1 MEDNDDS
8 EAKLRE
14 EIEAEL
20 DKISISSLE
29 NDEVEN
35 DSESETQ
42 SDNSDTDL
50 IELPESV
57 LHCINVIKNKSK
69 TAEELFL
76 QDLEDT
82 DVFSCS
88 YGTVSNNHMHLR
100 TGSAAES
107 KANSEQLMKILSV
120 IEKEEF
126 MRSLTHSAKS
136 DSVSEPVIF
145 DTPMEECILSDD
157 ADLSF
162 GYFEVEERCRKS
174 FEAWQDKQRELED
187 KDKETLEAQS
197 DLEKQKFQEDDEKR
211 HCWIKQFEAEKEKLE
226 NLQKQDQDKM
236 NDELHKEEK
245 IWKEKYREHEERIRN
260 LHLQMEEE
268 RTRLRELQE
277 KEKTRLLNL
286 QHNAAVKIQ
295 ATYRG
300 FITYRKYSPVIR
312 EQIENK
318 KRKAQERK
326 EKEAKIR
333 QKEEERRRRIEEE
346 QKIEEERK
354 KKMLEERRR
363 REREYEEKKSILRQE
378 REEQRN
384 REKMR
389 PREDACQPLII
400 SCALRKAEGHAK
412 QPDVA
417 NVSKNKVAKAEEL
430 EGTNSKKQE
439 AVCLVQQSNKRENV
453 RKQLALTEPIGVK
466 LKPSQ
471 AMLVE
476 SKMNAKNENLPKL
489 KMNENVPKLKMNE
502 KSENLPKKQYSEKL
516 VNQEINL
523 ENIDRK
529 YELKNIDLKENVNT
543 QGQGQERKSQTQK
556 EENVDHGTKENVG
569 QETQIM
575 FGFAATE
582 SMGVELKTS
591 RAILTKLK
599 INEKNENLPK
609 LKMNEKSENLPK
621 KQCLEKLVNQ
631 EINFENIDQKYELK
645 NSDLKE
651 NVDTQCQGQE
661 RKTQTQKVE
670 NIEQA
675 TKENVGQETQIMFGF
690 AGTESTGVE
699 LKPSQVILAELK
711 MNENLQKFKM
721 NGNAPK
727 LKVDE
732 KSKNLP
738 KKQYSEKLV
747 NQEIN
752 LENIDQKYELKNS
765 DLKENVNTQ
774 GQGQERKSQTQ
785 KEENVDHAIKEIVGQ
800 ETQIT
805 FGFAATESTGVEL
818 KPGQTILAELKM
830 NEKNENLPK
839 FKMNEKSEN
848 LPKKQYSEKLVNQE
862 INLEN
867 IDQKYELKNLDLK
880 ENVNT
885 QCQGQERKTQ
895 TQEEENVEQ
904 ATKENVGQETQI
916 MFGHKQEMSEED
928 KTGAQE
934 IINDDQERLAEKVE
948 KRDLTEQDRSL
959 YEENYSSTISMQK
972 DPLPLIFENPAPV
985 ERNVMLEDKEIDL
998 KSKRIEEIPKD
1009 NVLTCDAVIMNSSAL
1024 VHTEGNT
1031 NQQGFV
1037 SGKLAPS
1044 EEAGSHSANSHLVTE
1059 EGDCP
1064 KSEIKAIPE
1073 QWKQTKAERDSGL
1086 ACSLSQVTVLSSV
1099 KERRLAWIK
1108 SFKPWSEIF
1117 EQNQLKEIIKKKRL
1131 VKCPANTMPPL
1142 DTSAILRHGPW
1153 NTLQQVTAITF
1164 QDLPGCSLSTL
1175 AECTNLQ
1182 LLSLRRCGLTSLHG
1196 LSHCKKLKYI
1206 DAQEN
1211 HIETINC
1218 ENLENLCVVLLNK
1231 NLLTSIHGLDGC
1243 TNIQNLELSHNKIT
1257 RISGLESLKYLQ
1269 QLTVDHNQLISTKG
1283 LCEAPTIVYLD
1294 CSHNHLT
1301 DVDGIGNCGLLQ
1313 IVKLQG
1319 NYLREPPSLKNHV
1332 LLRELHLDD
1341 NSILNVEGLS
1351 SCWLPLLK
1359 DLSIS
1364 QNSLTTIVPL
1374 FHFVSLEKLDV
1385 SNNCLSDL
1393 TSVMCWFNACYSL
1406 RELCLTGNPVLQE
1419 INWRHS
1425 ILKILPA
1432 LRILNGDI
1440 LKPHSDV
1447 HIEEYYHQDLEG
1459 LLTLCQ
1465 YQLQEFN
1472 LLTDKY
1478 ITQKGDILTLH
1489 AADKLC
1495 HYYENLMKLS
1505 NECRRA
1511 HEHGDV
1517 NIIKRTEPD
1526 SKKKHPA
1533 FSNTN
1538 STLQNKDFRSWTDR
1552 YKADSPDTS
1561 ENLMESAS
1569 RFFPLN
1575 WEAPEERSQEKDM
1588 AQKNE
1593 QGRIGSPSTR
1603 RASFQEMKMAD
1614 SPVNSH
1620 QTTEHSETSKA
1631 AVLIQAQ
1638 WRSYVAR
1645 RQINFSAETHPTT
1658 TEPLHN
1664 PFTNNQTTSNEE
1676 RRKNIMNIQELREK
1690 AALHIQA
1697 VWKGFILRK
1706 KLAMALDALRNEESG
1721 EEYEEIDLEDFEYD
1735 EDALEKDWPVLDST
1749 GFPSQTLPSSDQL
1762 PWPKNKNSQALKHDE
1777 TSLPVPTRPA
1787 QAWLWNE
1794 KENLFSS
1801 EQTQLSSRSENRTL
1815 SRTPESNSSKKS
1827 LLQSEKEEKISEEWG
1842 FKDISTAQQMLK
1854 RAQKM
1859 KSKKLRKKL
1868 DPSVRLALFKKNNNE
1883 VSVTKPSKK
1892 TLLRRDG
1899 YFEDEEE
1906 DALSKPTTMN
1916 EKSERSHE
1924 YTYQWLHTQVGVPE
1938 ATSSRALKCNHFL
1951 PELDPDVLNGGRV
1964 QLVARLVSRE
1974 DTDLDLFSMT
1984 SGSALSVN
1992 REKKSQARRYSSG
2005 SSSCSSKKILAPM
2018 ITNTR
2023 PSIKERI
2030 SFRDNPVR
2038 LSGGWGSG
2046 KKKVKNLHLILPA
2059 SASQTQGP

>member
-82 DVFSCS
+82 DVFSEYTECCS

-126 MRSLTHSAKS
+126 MRSLTHSARS

-174 FEAWQDKQRELED
+174 FEAWQDKQRELEN

-333 QKEEERRRRIEEE
+333 QKQEERRRRIEEE

-430 EGTNSKKQE
+430 EDTNSKKQE

-489 KMNENVPKLKMNE
+489 KMN
-502 KSENLPKKQYSEKL
+502 ENLPKKQYSEKL

-575 FGFAATE
+575 FGF
-582 SMGVELKTS
+582 
-591 RAILTKLK
+591 
-599 INEKNENLPK
+599 
-609 LKMNEKSENLPK
+609 
-621 KQCLEKLVNQ
+621 
-631 EINFENIDQKYELK
+631 
-645 NSDLKE
+645 
-651 NVDTQCQGQE
+651 
-661 RKTQTQKVE
+661 
-670 NIEQA
+670 
-675 TKENVGQETQIMFGF
+675 
-690 AGTESTGVE
+690 
-699 LKPSQVILAELK
+699 
-711 MNENLQKFKM
+711 
-721 NGNAPK
+721 
-727 LKVDE
+727 
-732 KSKNLP
+732 
-738 KKQYSEKLV
+738 
-747 NQEIN
+747 
-752 LENIDQKYELKNS
+752 
-765 DLKENVNTQ
+765 
-774 GQGQERKSQTQ
+774 
-785 KEENVDHAIKEIVGQ
+785 
-800 ETQIT
+800 
-805 FGFAATESTGVEL
+805 
-818 KPGQTILAELKM
+818 
-830 NEKNENLPK
+830 
-839 FKMNEKSEN
+839 
-848 LPKKQYSEKLVNQE
+848 
-862 INLEN
+862 
-867 IDQKYELKNLDLK
+867 
-880 ENVNT
+880 
-885 QCQGQERKTQ
+885 
-895 TQEEENVEQ
+895 
-904 ATKENVGQETQI
+904 
-916 MFGHKQEMSEED
+916 KQEMSEED

-1575 WEAPEERSQEKDM
+1575 WEAPEERSQEKNM

-1620 QTTEHSETSKA
+1620 QNTEHIETSKA

-1762 PWPKNKNSQALKHDE
+1762 PWPKNSQALKHDE

-1899 YFEDEEE
+1899 YFEVHTSSQDEEE

-2005 SSSCSSKKILAPM
+2005 SSSKLWF
-2018 ITNTR
+2018 
-2023 PSIKERI
+2023 PSE
-2030 SFRDNPVR
+2030 
-2038 LSGGWGSG
+2038 
-2046 KKKVKNLHLILPA
+2046 LI
-2059 SASQTQGP
+2059 